1 MWKLIA
7 VAAVVLLAGCG
18 VPHELP
24 EQAGDVHSIAAE
36 GALLAHEA
44 SEGSHDAF
52 TTEHAKALRKLLD
65 PLRGAIDDPQLGRI
79 AADVD
84 SSLAELAARPG
95 DRAGAAGAERKL
107 ERSASAAEALAG

>member
-1 MWKLIA
+1 VWKLIA

-24 EQAGDVHSIAAE
+24 EQAGEVHSIAAE

-44 SEGSHDAF
+44 SEGSHDPF

-65 PLRGAIDDPQLGRI
+65 PLRGAIDDTQLGRI

-84 SSLAELAARPG
+84 RSLAELEARPG
-95 DRAGAAGAERKL
+95 DRAGAAGVKRKL
-107 ERSASAAEALAG
+107 ERSARAAEALVE